1 LLFLIKDY
9 QVQTEQN
16 IKQLE
21 ESCEKERNTWSNSVA
36 ELEELYQVDN
46 ILFQLIYILKFYF
59 IF

>member
-1 LLFLIKDY
+1 MLFLIKDY